1 MQEALEVEF
10 DTVAAW
16 TEEAV
21 AELGTDFA
29 IPAACR
35 GSGRPADLAWLAD
48 GLELTDG
55 DRFLDAGSGLGGPT
69 AWLVTEYSWR
79 WRGPVVLAEPMVHA
93 ATASV
98 RLFGHPAVAAW
109 TEELPL
115 ADGTVDAAWALGVLD
130 TVPDK
135 RAVLTELHRVLRP
148 GGRLGLLVLVAR
160 GERAGDL
167 ESNSFP
173 TDVDLHRDLAA
184 TGFRVH
190 DRVEA
195 STLPDAPPAWTRRA
209 DAVES
214 FLADRHADDPA
225 WHQAQEQ
232 TAVLG
237 GLLDSRDVV
246 IVLLRC
252 ERV

>member
-21 AELGTDFA
+21 AELGTDYA

-55 DRFLDAGSGLGGPT
+55 DRFLDAGAGLGGPT

-115 ADGTVDAAWALGVLD
+115 ADDDVDAAWALGVLD

-160 GERAGDL
+160 GERAAEL

-195 STLPDAPPAWTRRA
+195 STLPDAPAPWTERA
-209 DAVES
+209 DTVER

-252 ERV
+252 SAE

>member
-1 MQEALEVEF
+1 MQEALEAEF

-16 TEEAV
+16 TERAV
-21 AELGTDFA
+21 AELGSDHA

-48 GLELTDG
+48 GLELHDG

-69 AWLVTEYSWR
+69 AWLATEYSWR

-93 ATASV
+93 AAASV
-98 RLFGHPAVAAW
+98 RLFGRPALAAW

-115 ADGTVDAAWALGVLD
+115 RDDCVDAAWALGVLD

-148 GGRLGLLVLVAR
+148 GARLGLLVLVAR
-160 GERAGDL
+160 GERAAEM

-190 DRVEA
+190 DRIEA
-195 STLPDAPPAWTRRA
+195 AALPDAPPEWTRRA
-209 DAVES
+209 EAVDEVV
-214 FLADRHADDPA
+214 ARDHADDPR
-225 WHQAQEQ
+225 WQQAEDQ
-232 TAVLG
+232 TRLLG

-252 ERV
+252 SAE